1 MIRNRDLMATPPY
14 YISAYGIWLKLGN
27 QGTEQDFIDSLQ
39 GADGEKTL
47 IQYNGATGN
56 LEWKHENGESWAV
69 LLSFTDIISQGEAD
83 VIAACLTHANTAQL
97 HSETAAGYAEDA
109 QGYASAASAS
119 KTAAESSAAS
129 AASHANNA
137 SASETAAAG
146 SVAAAAGSAS
156 TAASKANEAAA
167 SAAAAQN
174 SVSAA
179 AAQASAAAGSAASAG
194 NSADAASGSA
204 ASASGYASAA
214 STSAGE
220 AAASAAAAQA
230 AASGMLPTNYEALTN
245 KPSIGGTTLSGALTL
260 ATLKIQAE
268 LVAGTNVTLTPRADG
283 KVTISAAGGSGGTSD
298 YTALTN
304 KPQINSVELSG
315 NKSLT
320 DLGIA
325 SATALAAKQD
335 KLTAGTNIT
344 ISGTTISANDTKD
357 YNALSNRPQIAG
369 VTLSGDKTLASLG
382 IAPAAHTHPEYA
394 AAAHNHD
401 SSYAAAAHAHAGYA
415 QVLMFQNISV
425 AASVWG
431 SDATYTDYPFS
442 ATVSATGVTADYLPE
457 VIFGA
462 VEAAG
467 GSFAPVALSGAGT
480 VKIYAKAKPTATIT
494 IPSILC
500 TKAVT

>member
-1 MIRNRDLMATPPY
+1 MRRNRDLMATPPY

-129 AASHANNA
+129 AANHANNA

-167 SAAAAQN
+167 SAAAAQ
-174 SVSAA
+174 
-179 AAQASAAAGSAASAG
+179 
-194 NSADAASGSA
+194 
-204 ASASGYASAA
+204 
-214 STSAGE
+214 
-220 AAASAAAAQA
+220 A
-230 AASGMLPTNYEALTN
+230 AASGMLPTNYETLTN

-325 SATALAAKQD
+325 SATALAGKQD

-344 ISGTTISANDTKD
+344 ISGTTISATDTKD

-369 VTLSGDKTLASLG
+369 VTLSGNKTLAQLG
-382 IAPAAHTHPEYA
+382 IAPATHTHSDYALTTHTHSEYA
-394 AAAHNHD
+394 AASHTHSNYALTTHTHSEYAAVAHNHD
-401 SSYAAAAHAHAGYA
+401 SSYAAATHVHAGYA
-415 QVLMFQNISV
+415 QVLLFQNISV

-467 GSFAPVALSGAGT
+467 GNFAPVALSGAGT
-480 VKIYAKAKPTATIT
+480 VKIYAKAKPTAAIT

>member
-119 KTAAESSAAS
+119 KTAAENSAAS
-129 AASHANNA
+129 AANHANNA

-167 SAAAAQN
+167 SATTAQN

-179 AAQASAAAGSAASAG
+179 AAQASAAA
-194 NSADAASGSA
+194 GSA

-230 AASGMLPTNYEALTN
+230 AASGVLPTNYEALTN

-325 SATALAAKQD
+325 SATALAGKQD

-369 VTLSGDKTLASLG
+369 VTLSGNKTLASLG

-394 AAAHNHD
+394 AVAHNHD
-401 SSYAAAAHAHAGYA
+401 SSYAAATHAHAGYA

-457 VIFGA
+457 VNFGA

-467 GSFAPVALSGAGT
+467 GNFAPVALSGAGT

>member
-1 MIRNRDLMATPPY
+1 MRRNRDLMATPPY

-119 KTAAESSAAS
+119 KTAAKNSAAS
-129 AASHANNA
+129 AANHANNA

-167 SAAAAQN
+167 SATTAQN

-179 AAQASAAAGSAASAG
+179 AAQASAAA
-194 NSADAASGSA
+194 GSA

-230 AASGMLPTNYEALTN
+230 AASGMLPTNYETLTN

-260 ATLKIQAE
+260 AALKIQAE

-283 KVTISAAGGSGGTSD
+283 KVTISAAGGSGTSD

-325 SATALAAKQD
+325 SATALAGKQD

-344 ISGTTISANDTKD
+344 ISGTTISATDTKD

-369 VTLSGDKTLASLG
+369 VTLSGNKTLAQLG
-382 IAPAAHTHPEYA
+382 IAPATHTHSEYA
-394 AAAHNHD
+394 AVAHNHD
-401 SSYAAAAHAHAGYA
+401 SSYAAATHVHAGYA
-415 QVLMFQNISV
+415 QVLVFQNISV
-425 AASVWG
+425 AASAWG
-431 SDATYTDYPFS
+431 SDSTYTDYPFS
-442 ATVSATGVTADYLPE
+442 ATVTATGVTADYLPE

-480 VKIYAKAKPTATIT
+480 VKIYAKAKPTAAIT